1 MIGKKKSSG
10 SNWARVDAHQI
21 QPHEYDELPEW
32 TQETF
37 ERADFFVGD
46 RLVRKGKAGRPP
58 KEKPK
63 RQVTLRLDQDVIA
76 GLRATGPGWQTRVNE
91 TLRQSLKRKR
101 A

>member
-1 MIGKKKSSG
+1 MSAKKKSSG
-10 SNWARVDAHQI
+10 SNWAKVDAHVI
-21 QPHEYDELPEW
+21 QPHEYDELPEL
-32 TQETF
+32 TDEML
-37 ERADFFVGD
+37 ERADFFIGGK
-46 RLVRKGKAGRPP
+46 LVRKGKAGRPP

>member
-1 MIGKKKSSG
+1 MTGKKRNSG
-10 SNWARVDAHQI
+10 SDWAKVDAPQI
-21 QPHEYDELPEW
+21 QPHEYGELPEW
-32 TQETF
+32 TAETF
-37 ERADFFVGD
+37 ERADFYVAGK
-46 RLVRKGKAGRPP
+46 LVRKGKAGRPP

>member
-1 MIGKKKSSG
+1 MPGKKRVSG
-10 SNWARVDAHQI
+10 SDWAQVDAHVI

-32 TQETF
+32 TDEMF
-37 ERADFFVGD
+37 ERADFYIGD
-46 RLVRKGKAGRPP
+46 KLVRKGKAGRPP

-63 RQVTLRLDQDVIA
+63 QRVTLRLDQDVLK
-76 GLRATGPGWQTRVNE
+76 GLRETGPGWQTRVNE

>member
-1 MIGKKKSSG
+1 MNARKRSLG
-10 SNWARVDAHQI
+10 SNWAKVDAHRI
-21 QPHEYDELPEW
+21 QPHEYDEIPEL
-32 TQETF
+32 TDEMI
-37 ERADFFVGD
+37 ERADFFVGGK
-46 RLVRKGKAGRPP
+46 LVRKGRAGRPP

>member
-1 MIGKKKSSG
+1 MSAKKRGSG
-10 SNWARVDAHQI
+10 SNWAKVDAHRI
-21 QPHEYDELPEW
+21 QPHEYDELPEL
-32 TQETF
+32 TDEMA
-37 ERADFFVGD
+37 ERADFLIGD

-76 GLRATGPGWQTRVNE
+76 GLRETGPGWQTRVNE

>member
-1 MIGKKKSSG
+1 MPGKKRTLG
-10 SNWARVDAHQI
+10 SDLAKVDAYII

-32 TQETF
+32 TDEMF
-37 ERADFFVGD
+37 ERADFYINGK
-46 RLVRKGKAGRPP
+46 LVRKGKAGRPP